1 MDVLTYMQE
10 NLLEVKLVSPRVRK
24 LSIFKIK
31 VKLPSKKCIRL
42 YPSFNSMKTT
52 TTTRN
57 LDFFTLA

>member
-10 NLLEVKLVSPRVRK
+10 NLLEVKLVSPSVHK

-31 VKLPSKKCIRL
+31 VKSPSKKFIRL